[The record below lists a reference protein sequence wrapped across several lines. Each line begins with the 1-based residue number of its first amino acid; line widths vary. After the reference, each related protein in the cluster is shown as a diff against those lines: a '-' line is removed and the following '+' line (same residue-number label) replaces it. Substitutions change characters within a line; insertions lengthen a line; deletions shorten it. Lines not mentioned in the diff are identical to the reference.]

1 MRWLKPTLNS
11 LYGLLGPPAAV
22 AEQSA
27 DRRLEDVRK
36 AMLDALSFGDL
47 SQQQHHAVRR
57 IFYADTIQT
66 LWYLR
71 TDVMVVLSGECGE
84 GFAREKMD
92 AISGLFEGLLPE
104 AASFRRAPNLR

>member
-11 LYGLLGPPAAV
+11 LHGLLGQPAAV

-27 DRRLEDVRK
+27 DLRLEHVRQ
-36 AMLDALSFGDL
+36 AMLNALSIGDL
-47 SQQQHHAVRR
+47 GQQQYHVVRR
-57 IFYADTIQT
+57 IFYAETIQT

-71 TDVMVVLSGECGE
+71 ADVMVVLSGECGE
-84 GFAREKMD
+84 GFAREKMA

-104 AASFRRAPNLR
+104 AASFRRATNLR